1 MQRKYIPAVVMLSA
15 GAVTCIVSIVNKL
28 DVLFSLEILLG
39 VLIVFYVIG
48 IIAKNIISKV
58 LDSVII
64 PSEGE
69 EESRES
75 QEPALEE
82 ETDENT
88 EGGEKSGEEEETG
101 EDF

>member
-64 PSEGE
+64 PSEEE

-75 QEPALEE
+75 QEEASEE
-82 ETDENT
+82 ETDENP
-88 EGGEKSGEEEETG
+88 EGGENPGEEEETG

>member
-28 DVLFSLEILLG
+28 DVLLSLEILLG

-58 LDSVII
+58 LDSVTI
-64 PSEGE
+64 PSEEEGE
-69 EESRES
+69 SQEN
-75 QEPALEE
+75 QEPALGEE
-82 ETDENT
+82 SGEDT
-88 EGGEKSGEEEETG
+88 EGREEPDEEEESG

>member
-1 MQRKYIPAVVMLSA
+1 MQRKYIPTVVMLSA

-82 ETDENT
+82 ETDEDT